1 MFVELVVNDDADPA
15 PICRRYSL
23 LYSSNS
29 KGYKFF
35 LRNEKDEGMSIS
47 EENLFDI
54 LDRYFKEEF

>member
-1 MFVELVVNDDADPA
+1 MFVELVVNDDADSA
-15 PICRRYSL
+15 PNCRRYSL

-29 KGYKFF
+29 TSYKFF

-47 EENLFDI
+47 EKNLFDI